1 MSNTQKYPPLKALT
15 EMVNNLIEDRLDIKG
30 KQLPCYVTDVDN
42 QFVTV
47 HFDMLPD
54 GIVYPEI
61 TIPIMGWEYIR
72 IPIQKGDKG
81 VTLAADVSLRNIS
94 KQVGVANRSILPS
107 LTPLFFVPIAN
118 TQWSKEDGKKV
129 VIVGPEGA
137 IIKTK
142 DAKDIITVDSDK
154 IELKSG
160 SSTTVTVNENQV
172 EVKKGNSTLLVS
184 GDEINITASTISLN
198 GNIQLN
204 GAVSTVSG
212 EAVNVTSDLNI
223 KDINFTSH
231 THSVSGVES
240 GSSTV
245 ESGTPK

>member
-1 MSNTQKYPPLKALT
+1 MSNAQKYPLLQALS

-30 KQLPCYVTDVDN
+30 KQLPCYITDVDN

-61 TIPIMGWEYIR
+61 KIPIMGWEYIR
-72 IPIQKGDKG
+72 IPVQKGDKG

-94 KQVGVANRSILPS
+94 KQGGVANRSILPS

-118 TQWSKEDGKKV
+118 NQWSKEDGKKV

-142 DAKDIITVDSDK
+142 DISNIITVDTGK
-154 IELKSG
+154 IEIKSG
-160 SSTTVTVNENQV
+160 SNAVITVNSDQININKSGSNIV
-172 EVKKGNSTLLVS
+172 VS
-184 GDEINITASTISLN
+184 DSSVDITASTISLN

-204 GAVSTVSG
+204 GSVSTATG
-212 EAVNVTSDLNI
+212 DAVDVTSDI
-223 KDINFTSH
+223 KIKGIDFISH
-231 THSVSGVES
+231 THPVSGIES
-240 GSSTV
+240 GSDTV
-245 ESGTPK
+245 ESGGPQ